1 MKVTVKRFI
10 SSRVEC
16 SSCITDPRAHGR
28 ARQPPLGEG
37 LWRLG
42 RSAGEREGE
51 GSESCTSSNLML
63 SPLSPQSYQL
73 QL

>member
-1 MKVTVKRFI
+1 MYYR
-10 SSRVEC
+10 SRARGLC
-16 SSCITDPRAHGR
+16 

-37 LWRLG
+37 LWRQG
-42 RSAGEREGE
+42 RSAAEREGE
-51 GSESCTSSNLML
+51 GSECFTSSNLMR